1 VVKETM
7 VSMMM
12 GAILKKMADAIKGG
26 DPLPTENNVEQ
37 SRAGME
43 KSVSIM
49 KPPKGVAFAPVDM
62 SGVPAERAST
72 KRAPRDRAL
81 MYLHGGAYCIGSI
94 TSHHAIVGKLASML
108 GIQAFNVGYRLAPE
122 HPFPAALDDAI
133 LAYKWLLEHG
143 SIPSK
148 GLVIAGDSAGGGLT
162 IATLMRIRDE
172 GLPPP
177 KAAFCFS
184 PWTDLAITGETM
196 ETKANVDVMLT
207 RAGVARCAGFYAAGN
222 DRTNPLVSPLYGKC
236 EGLPPVFIQ
245 VGTSEILLADSTRM
259 AQKLKDA
266 GCQVQLDV
274 WEHMFHVFVTMACI
288 PFIGPLIPECSGAL
302 KNIKRFVNGQFSA

>member
-1 VVKETM
+1 MKETM

-12 GAILKKMADAIKGG
+12 GAILKKLGDLVGGG
-26 DPLPTENNVEQ
+26 DPLPTADNVAE
-37 SRAGME
+37 SRAAME

-49 KPPKGVAFAPVDM
+49 KAPRGVAFAPVDM
-62 SGVPAERAST
+62 GGVPAERAST
-72 KRAPRDRAL
+72 KRPPRDQAL
-81 MYLHGGAYCIGSI
+81 VYLHGGAYCIGSI
-94 TSHHAIVGKLASML
+94 TSHRALVGKLASLL

-133 LAYKWLLEHG
+133 LVYKWLLEHE
-143 SIPSK
+143 SIPSE
-148 GLVIAGDSAGGGLT
+148 GIFIAGDSAGGGLA

-177 KAAFCFS
+177 RAAFCFS

-196 ETKANVDVMLT
+196 ETKASMDVMLT
-207 RAGVARCAGFYAAGN
+207 KAGLVRCAGFYAAGN
-222 DRTNPLVSPLYGKC
+222 DPTNPRVSPLYGKC

-288 PFIGPLIPECSGAL
+288 PLIGPSIPECSGAL
-302 KNIKRFVNGQFSA
+302 KNIKRFVNSQLPT